1 MLPTKWTIG
10 LCAGATLIAALSP
23 QVKSLLPSPGL
34 LSHVFSGGEAISMG
48 FLKRSAYLTGELAL
62 PNEEVTAYAG

>member
-10 LCAGATLIAALSP
+10 LCVGATLIAALSP

-34 LSHVFSGGEAISMG
+34 LSHVFLEVKPISMG
-48 FLKRSAYLTGELAL
+48 FLKRSAYLTGKLF
-62 PNEEVTAYAG
+62 